1 MIAGSEGIGM
11 EQAESGERARCAS
24 GVYAID
30 DAQRA
35 SVIRGNIAPTDLHV
49 GVVDGQIAV
58 DRAGIFDELARTM
71 RFPDYFGRNWDA
83 VYDCLT
89 DPSLLPVGGSV
100 ILLDGC
106 DQLAREHPDQWQT
119 AVKVFRD
126 ACAFWKSTRT
136 PLIVLLHGE
145 SAATAGAPD
154 LPPGCL
160 LGPPPDP

>member
-1 MIAGSEGIGM
+1 M
-11 EQAESGERARCAS
+11 EQAESGERARCSS

-35 SVIRGNIAPTDLHV
+35 SVIRGNVVPPDLHV
-49 GVVDGQIAV
+49 AVVDGQIAV
-58 DRAGIFDELARTM
+58 DRAGIFDELARSM

-89 DPSLLPVGGSV
+89 DPSQLPARGSV
-100 ILLDGC
+100 ILLDSC
-106 DQLAREHPDQWQT
+106 DRLAREHPDQWQI
-119 AVKVFRD
+119 ALKVFRD
-126 ACAFWKSTRT
+126 ASTFWQPTRT
-136 PLIVLLHGE
+136 PMFVLLHGE
-145 SAATAGAPD
+145 SAVSAGAPD